1 MSELREFC
9 DKKPPKAVREA
20 LIEDRI
26 GKLNYNVYFH
36 IELVFQLFISCVI
49 PPICIFFINEEISN
63 LHRATPLFHCY
74 SSAHETYAN
83 ANPKYV
89 RGYDMYKNFR
99 IKRIF
104 TARESTL
111 PPLLYFS
118 STSSQNSLVPYMGGS
133 HITILGRLLHGF
145 RQFEHHDCYSIVLD
159 FTLQAQINFVKFR

>member
-83 ANPKYV
+83 ANANPKYV
-89 RGYDMYKNFR
+89 RGYDMYKNFKDKADFHRER
-99 IKRIF
+99 IHLASAALFQLDFKSKF
-104 TARESTL
+104 L
-111 PPLLYFS
+111 S
-118 STSSQNSLVPYMGGS
+118 S
-133 HITILGRLLHGF
+133 LHG
-145 RQFEHHDCYSIVLD
+145 RITYHYPWSATPWI
-159 FTLQAQINFVKFR
+159 

>member
-1 MSELREFC
+1 MYIS
-9 DKKPPKAVREA
+9 
-20 LIEDRI
+20 I
-26 GKLNYNVYFH
+26 LN
-36 IELVFQLFISCVI
+36 LFFNFLYPV
-49 PPICIFFINEEISN
+49 
-63 LHRATPLFHCY
+63 LFHQFVFFLSTKRFQIYTGQHRSFTAIHPRMRHTPTPIPNMFEAITC
-74 SSAHETYAN
+74 T
-83 ANPKYV
+83 
-89 RGYDMYKNFR
+89 RILR